1 MQRIRGVTEPRSDRS
16 APNTL
21 LRYLPLL
28 IFVLLAALFFVRL
41 FTGDA
46 SRIPSALIGKSAP
59 EFSLPQLTGL
69 EEIPGLKTQDLRMG
83 HVSIVNIFASW
94 CAPCRQEHPILMSIA
109 EDEALKTLGIE
120 IYGLSYKDEIEN
132 ARKFLQQEGNPFR
145 RIGVDSAGRVA
156 IDFGVYGVPE
166 TFVIT
171 GDGII
176 SFKFVGPLTSS
187 ALATVLVPEIHKALG
202 KITPP

>member
-1 MQRIRGVTEPRSDRS
+1 MTEPRSDRS

-21 LRYLPLL
+21 LRYLPLF

-83 HVSIVNIFASW
+83 HVSLVNIFASW

-109 EDEALKTLGIE
+109 QDEALKILGVE
-120 IYGLSYKDEIEN
+120 IYGLSYKDETEN

-145 RIGVDSAGRVA
+145 RIGVDSAGSVA

-171 GDGII
+171 GDGKI

-187 ALATVLVPEIHKALG
+187 ALATVLVPEIHKALR